1 MSPSAAVLSAFSK
14 SASFVD
20 KLDRVS
26 GPISPPEVALVEDI
40 CGALWE
46 RKGKRLRSRLVF
58 WFGEM
63 CGVPETEL
71 ETYAWAAEAI
81 HTASLLHDDVVDK
94 SEVRR
99 GEPSAN
105 ALYDNT
111 LPVLAGDYLFSD
123 AIHQVAL
130 AGNIEILRRLCR
142 TVKDLAQGECLQY
155 ETRYKIPL
163 REQIYFDISRLK
175 TSSLL
180 RWAGEVGPLLRPTV
194 SLAAVGEFLEG
205 FGAVFQFSDDLLD
218 VHGCPTKER
227 WSDLREGK
235 LNWVTWKMVMANPDL
250 RKRTEKDFAK
260 KTVGPELVAAFTKAA
275 QREEDAPA
283 RAELAQKAARTES
296 WLKEMPPSVTR
307 DALAGLVHLCLDR
320 TY

>member
-1 MSPSAAVLSAFSK
+1 MSPSAAVRSAFQK
-14 SASFVD
+14 SASFVA
-20 KLDRVS
+20 KLDRVR
-26 GPISPPEVALVEDI
+26 GPISPPEVALVEEI

-46 RKGKRLRSRLVF
+46 RKGKRLRSRLVY

-63 CGVPETEL
+63 SGVPESEL

-94 SEVRR
+94 SELRR

-130 AGNIEILRRLCR
+130 GRNSEILRRLCR

-155 ETRYKIPL
+155 QTRFKIPPTERTFL
-163 REQIYFDISRLK
+163 DISRLK

-180 RWAGEVGPLLRPTV
+180 RWAGEVGPLLNPGLP
-194 SLAAVGEFLEG
+194 LAAVGEFLEG

-218 VHGCPTKER
+218 VHGCATKER

-235 LNWVTWKMVMANPDL
+235 LNWVTWKMVAQSPDL
-250 RKRTEKDFAK
+250 RRRVEKDFAK
-260 KTVGPELVAAFTKAA
+260 RTVSPELIAAFTRAA
-275 QREEDAPA
+275 GRGEDESA
-283 RAELAQKAARTES
+283 RAELLQRAERAEV
-296 WLKEMPPSVTR
+296 WLREFPDCETSE
-307 DALAGLVHLCLDR
+307 ALAGLLRLCLER